1 MANPMSPDHRSSTR
15 FPVELAAAVRWKGPA
30 GNREQAKGKTL
41 NISGNG
47 VLLSVPVRLRPETPI
62 NFTVYLPPEIT
73 GTPIEL
79 VGQGRVV
86 RGGRVGELDGIAVII
101 DEYQLQ
107 ASEFCA

>member
-1 MANPMSPDHRSSTR
+1 M
-15 FPVELAAAVRWKGPA
+15 
-30 GNREQAKGKTL
+30 

-47 VLLSVPVRLRPETPI
+47 VFLSLSVPLRPETPI
-62 NFTVYLPPEIT
+62 NFTLYLPPEIT

-86 RGGRVGELDGIAVII
+86 RGGGTGDLDGIAVII

-107 ASEFCA
+107 ASEFNA